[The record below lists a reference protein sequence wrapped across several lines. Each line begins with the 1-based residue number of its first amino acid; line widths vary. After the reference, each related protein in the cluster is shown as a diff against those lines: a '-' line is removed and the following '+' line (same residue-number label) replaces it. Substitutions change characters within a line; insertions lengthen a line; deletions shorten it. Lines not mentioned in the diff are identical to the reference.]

1 MLCVREAGHGERCR
15 DLGEDLKIGVSD
27 FLKDGVSKLGER
39 GKNMTCDKCGSE
51 FTLKD
56 LKRTN
61 GKCPKCGEVLPVS
74 KYCHI
79 VPEEHFW
86 KLYSNAPL
94 SIRVCCVLWGGCLLA
109 LLGIAVGFCYR
120 MTNPDLSPEKG
131 FPVIAFALG
140 CLLVQWGLGAL
151 VRGKW
156 VFPTI
161 AAILL
166 MSGFAVLLRGPGIAF
181 ALVATGGGLIP
192 LMSSSARKWR
202 WKCEEERR
210 AYDMAQKG
218 GGDLAG
224 VKDHG
229 YECRPLAIILVLVV
243 MGACA
248 FVGVWRGMDVAVSCQ
263 RQAEMAIDQMNEDWK
278 DSGIIEFL
286 ADPKPC
292 LVATNDVGTMLKM
305 LGRGFES
312 SSEALDGQWFV
323 FAFADE
329 NPRVGACKL
338 VAAQYACLFVSAMS
352 IVMRCDQLDK
362 GDPNGTLREEF
373 GTADLKAIA
382 EKLEAKRVECLER
395 YVKILE
401 ILARARTGD
410 DQETP

>member
-1 MLCVREAGHGERCR
+1 MT
-15 DLGEDLKIGVSD
+15 
-27 FLKDGVSKLGER
+27 
-39 GKNMTCDKCGSE
+39 MTCDKCGSE
-51 FTLKD
+51 FTLED
-56 LKRTN
+56 LELTN
-61 GKCPKCGEVLPVS
+61 GKCPKCGDVLSVS
-74 KYCHI
+74 KYCHV

-94 SIRVCCVLWGGCLLA
+94 SIRGCCVLWGGCLLA
-109 LLGIAVGFCYR
+109 LLGIAVGFYYR
-120 MTNPDLSPEKG
+120 MSNPDLSPEKG

-140 CLLVQWGLGAL
+140 CLLVQWGLGAP

-156 VFPTI
+156 ALSTI

-166 MSGFAVLLRGPGIAF
+166 MAGFAALLRGPGVVF
-181 ALVATGGGLIP
+181 ALVATGGSLIP

-210 AYDMAQKG
+210 AYDMAQKS

-229 YECRPLAIILVLVV
+229 YECRPLAIILALVV

-248 FVGVWRGMDVAVSCQ
+248 FVGVWRGTDVAVSCQ
-263 RQAEMAIDQMNEDWK
+263 RQAELAIDKMNEDWK
-278 DSGIIEFL
+278 NSGIIEFL

-292 LVATNDVGTMLKM
+292 LVTTNDVGAMLKM

-312 SSEALDGQWFV
+312 SCEALDGQWFV

-352 IVMRCDQLDK
+352 IVMRCDQLNK

-382 EKLEAKRVECLER
+382 EKLEAKKAECLER

-401 ILARARTGD
+401 ILAWARTGD